1 MSEVQSPVPTE
12 SRLGRI
18 SNKILSLRGASYI
31 VGALGLCALIAATT
45 VTLNNNE
52 QLIVAAVCVVI
63 FFVVGRGKSR
73 RTQIFLEVLS
83 ALVSLRYLTWR
94 LTETLDFNTWIQGIL
109 GVILLMAELYAL
121 YMLFLSYFQTI
132 QPLHRAPLPLP
143 DNVDD
148 WPTVDIFIPTYDEQ
162 LSIVRLTV
170 LGALGIDWPPDKV
183 NVYILDDGV
192 RPEFEQFA
200 KDCGALYI
208 GRVDSAHAKAGNLNH
223 AIKRTSGD
231 YILILDCDHIP
242 TRAFLQIAMGWMVA
256 DRKIALMQTPHHFYS
271 PDPFQRNLA
280 VGYRTPP
287 EGNLFYGVIQD
298 GNDFWDATF
307 FCGSCAILRREAI
320 ESIGGF
326 AVETVTEDAH
336 TALRMQRRGWSTA
349 YLRIPVAS
357 GLATERLTT
366 HIGQRMRWARGMI
379 QIFRVDN
386 PMLGRGLKLGQR
398 LCYLSAMT
406 SFFFAIPRVIFLA
419 SPLAF
424 LFAGQNIIAA
434 APLAVAAYAL
444 PHMFHSI
451 ATAAKVN
458 KGWRYSFWSEVYE
471 TTMALFLVRVTI
483 VTLLFPSKGKF
494 NVTEKG
500 GVLEEEEFDL
510 GATYPNIIFAT
521 IMMGGLLIGL
531 FELIVRFNQLDV
543 IARNA
548 YLLNCAWALISL
560 IILFA
565 AIAVGRETKQV
576 RYNHRVEAHIPVTV
590 YDAPAEGQ
598 PHTYYNA
605 THGMTQDVSMGGVAV
620 HIPLPDVTTG
630 PVKKR
635 IHAVLD
641 GEEIDIP
648 ATMLRCTNGKAVF
661 TWDNNDLDTERDIVR
676 FVFGRAD
683 AWLQWNNYEDDR
695 PLRSLWSLLLS
706 IKALFRKKGKI
717 MANSRP
723 KKKPLALPVE
733 RREPTTIHSG
743 QTQEGKISR
752 AAS

>member
-1 MSEVQSPVPTE
+1 M
-12 SRLGRI
+12 
-18 SNKILSLRGASYI
+18 LSLRGANYI

-45 VTLNNNE
+45 VTLSNYE
-52 QLIVAAVCVVI
+52 QLSVAVVCVLV
-63 FFVVGRGKSR
+63 FFIVGRRKSR

-94 LTETLDFNTWIQGIL
+94 LTETLDFDTWIQGGL
-109 GVILLMAELYAL
+109 GVILLTAELYAL

-200 KDCGALYI
+200 EECGALYI

-223 AIKRTSGD
+223 AIKQTFAD

-434 APLAVAAYAL
+434 SPLAVAAYAI

-451 ATAAKVN
+451 ATAAKGN

-483 VTLLFPSKGKF
+483 ITMLFPSKGKF

-500 GVLEEEEFDL
+500 
-510 GATYPNIIFAT
+510 ACWS
-521 IMMGGLLIGL
+521 
-531 FELIVRFNQLDV
+531 RK
-543 IARNA
+543 
-548 YLLNCAWALISL
+548 SL
-560 IILFA
+560 ILA
-565 AIAVGRETKQV
+565 RPT
-576 RYNHRVEAHIPVTV
+576 PTSSL
-590 YDAPAEGQ
+590 P
-598 PHTYYNA
+598 P
-605 THGMTQDVSMGGVAV
+605 SWGVA
-620 HIPLPDVTTG
+620 
-630 PVKKR
+630 
-635 IHAVLD
+635 
-641 GEEIDIP
+641 
-648 ATMLRCTNGKAVF
+648 C
-661 TWDNNDLDTERDIVR
+661 
-676 FVFGRAD
+676 
-683 AWLQWNNYEDDR
+683 
-695 PLRSLWSLLLS
+695 
-706 IKALFRKKGKI
+706 
-717 MANSRP
+717 
-723 KKKPLALPVE
+723 
-733 RREPTTIHSG
+733 
-743 QTQEGKISR
+743 
-752 AAS
+752 

>member
-1 MSEVQSPVPTE
+1 MSEVQSPVPAE
-12 SRLGRI
+12 SRLDRF
-18 SNKILSLRGASYI
+18 SNKILSLRGANYI

-45 VTLNNNE
+45 VTLSNYE
-52 QLIVAAVCVVI
+52 QLSVAVVCVLV
-63 FFVVGRGKSR
+63 FFIVGRRKSR

-94 LTETLDFNTWIQGIL
+94 LTETLDFDTWIQGGL
-109 GVILLMAELYAL
+109 GVILLTAELYAL

-200 KDCGALYI
+200 EECGALYI
-208 GRVDSAHAKAGNLNH
+208 GRLDSAHAKAGNLNH
-223 AIKRTSGD
+223 AIKQTSAD

-307 FCGSCAILRREAI
+307 FCGSCAFLRREAI

-357 GLATERLTT
+357 GLATERLAT

-424 LFAGQNIIAA
+424 LFVGQNIIAA
-434 APLAVAAYAL
+434 SPLAVAAYAI

-451 ATAAKVN
+451 ATAAKGN

-483 VTLLFPSKGKF
+483 ITMLFPSKGKF

-500 GVLEEEEFDL
+500 GVLEQEEFDL

-521 IMMGGLLIGL
+521 IMGGGLLIGL
-531 FELIVRFNQLDV
+531 FELTFHCTQLDG
-543 IARNA
+543 IAIRA
-548 YLLNCAWALISL
+548 YALNCVWAAISL
-560 IILFA
+560 MILLA

-576 RYNHRVEAHIPVTV
+576 RYNHRIEAHIPVTV
-590 YDAPAEGQ
+590 YEAPAEGQ
-598 PHTYYNA
+598 PNTYHNA
-605 THGMTQDVSMGGVAV
+605 TPGMTQDVSMGGVAV
-620 HIPLPDVTTG
+620 HMPWPDTSTG
-630 PVKKR
+630 HIKTR

-648 ATMLRCTNGKAVF
+648 ATMLRCKNGKAVF

-706 IKALFRKKGKI
+706 IKALFRNKGKM

-723 KKKPLALPVE
+723 KKKPLELPVE